1 MAHAMKRGGFVG
13 NMAKLGGSGSK
24 LKMSG
29 DMRPENMV
37 KQTAKK
43 GAKQAHKKV

>member
-1 MAHAMKRGGFVG
+1 MSHSMKRGGFVG

-37 KQTAKK
+37 KSTAKK
-43 GAKQAHKKV
+43 ATKQAHKKI